1 VEDYKQQ
8 LENLQH
14 KLTEAVQRRSLI
26 LQDIKEIKE
35 KIDTITIKQN
45 EWYMMSLALQYQV
58 KYHDLMNTNK
68 WIESLKEKIEL
79 I

>member
-35 KIDTITIKQN
+35 KIDTITIEQN

>member
-1 VEDYKQQ
+1 MEDYKQQ